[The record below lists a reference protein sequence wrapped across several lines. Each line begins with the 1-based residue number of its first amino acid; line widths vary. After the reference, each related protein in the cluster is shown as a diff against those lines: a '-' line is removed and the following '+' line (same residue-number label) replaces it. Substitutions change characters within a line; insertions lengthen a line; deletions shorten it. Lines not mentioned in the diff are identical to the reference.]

1 MHKEINCEC
10 RHSNSPLTGSKCN
23 HVILGILK
31 IQSLAG
37 IFSCNLQINVGGKKT
52 IVWGREQPW
61 GTTQQKI
68 KADSDIM
75 YIPRNQGDGEHQGR
89 QLNTIRPTRQGE
101 AKLASWHPLI
111 QPELRSPQLCM
122 CYISAC
128 YTSFVLKTD
137 HFYIFFIYFISYS
150 YNRCFCIVLVF
161 HWVLTG
167 CNFTLFS
174 PKFIIVIHKNKINN
188 LCMCKPI
195 RW

>member
-1 MHKEINCEC
+1 M
-10 RHSNSPLTGSKCN
+10 
-23 HVILGILK
+23 
-31 IQSLAG
+31 
-37 IFSCNLQINVGGKKT
+37 
-52 IVWGREQPW
+52 WGREQPW

-75 YIPRNQGDGEHQGR
+75 YIPRNQGDVKHQGR

-137 HFYIFFIYFISYS
+137 HFYIFFIYFIYHILIIDV
-150 YNRCFCIVLVF
+150 FVLFWFSIGFSRLVILLYF
-161 HWVLTG
+161 LLSLSLS
-167 CNFTLFS
+167 FT
-174 PKFIIVIHKNKINN
+174 KNEINN
-188 LCMCKPI
+188 LCMCKPT

>member
-10 RHSNSPLTGSKCN
+10 RHSNSPLTGSMCN

-174 PKFIIVIHKNKINN
+174 PKFIIVIHKKQD
-188 LCMCKPI
+188 K
-195 RW
+195 